1 MNEKSIGFRVT
12 PAEIFF
18 AIIDNQENDYEFIS
32 ISSLKVPVSLDEPYK
47 LSFVRNTI
55 LTIINQYKIQYAGIK
70 LIEGNA
76 RNSINNNMIF
86 RFKTEG
92 VLMELFAN
100 SSIKKYFLGISKSI
114 ASVLE
119 IETCKTQEMLDSII
133 DTSILLNDNGKK
145 ITGEAKEAMLIGLAA
160 LEAGLKNE

>member
-1 MNEKSIGFRVT
+1 
-12 PAEIFF
+12 
-18 AIIDNQENDYEFIS
+18 
-32 ISSLKVPVSLDEPYK
+32 
-47 LSFVRNTI
+47 
-55 LTIINQYKIQYAGIK
+55 
-70 LIEGNA
+70 
-76 RNSINNNMIF
+76 
-86 RFKTEG
+86 
-92 VLMELFAN
+92 MELFAN